1 MDWNKVI
8 EVLQSL
14 PEETRAKKATMLVN
28 DEYWFI
34 DLMQSAMSGE
44 VYVTPLRVDDGE
56 ETDSS

>member
-1 MDWNKVI
+1 MNWDEFI
-8 EVLQSL
+8 ETLQAL
-14 PEETRAKKATMLVN
+14 PEETRAKRATMLVN

-34 DLMQSAMSGE
+34 DLMQSAKSGE